1 MNSRLQ
7 SPLRYSTCYLK
18 LRTGLANAVEHV
30 LQLSIITAVFVFMRL
45 GRLGRLGAVAMM
57 EMVGSWEVAQLPVAN
72 MNLLESSL
80 DRVNPPV
87 TGQECVELCLEDISS
102 FQILALNSMAL
113 GP

>member
-45 GRLGRLGAVAMM
+45 GRLGAVAMM
-57 EMVGSWEVAQLPVAN
+57 EMMGSWEVAQLPSCQY
-72 MNLLESSL
+72 ESTGVIAGQGEPTSNWP
-80 DRVNPPV
+80 RVC
-87 TGQECVELCLEDISS
+87 GI
-102 FQILALNSMAL
+102 ALRGHL
-113 GP
+113 